1 MAEVVGRKQRAN
13 NKSSFIYFE
22 NDWFKTV
29 IENKY
34 DLDEYWTY
42 VEVSAEKLCDK
53 IRARKKVAK
62 ANEKNNTN
70 ESLPNIFEEGKVA
83 YMRLARLYCVAE
95 PKTKA
100 DQNKLGEALVKL
112 AEEMADGRISDVL
125 VPLLLVII
133 LLPPPFFK
141 IAKLWVA

>member
-42 VEVSAEKLCDK
+42 VEVSSEKLVEK
-53 IRARKKVAK
+53 LRARKKVIK
-62 ANEKNNTN
+62 ANKKNNTN
-70 ESLPNIFEEGKVA
+70 ETLPNIFDEGKVA
-83 YMRLARLYCVAE
+83 YMRLARL
-95 PKTKA
+95 
-100 DQNKLGEALVKL
+100 
-112 AEEMADGRISDVL
+112 
-125 VPLLLVII
+125 
-133 LLPPPFFK
+133 
-141 IAKLWVA
+141 